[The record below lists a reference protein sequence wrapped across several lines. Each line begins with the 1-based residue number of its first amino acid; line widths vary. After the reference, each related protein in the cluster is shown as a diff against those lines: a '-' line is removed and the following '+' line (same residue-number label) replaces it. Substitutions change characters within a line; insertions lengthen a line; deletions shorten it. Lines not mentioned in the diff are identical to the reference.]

1 MIAGRKEDY
10 WTPERIEQE
19 KKNHT
24 YKHFRV
30 YFTNGESLLW
40 NDCEVR
46 FPVGNDRVTIYS
58 KNKETFVFM
67 LNNIAGYGY
76 DKGE

>member
-1 MIAGRKEDY
+1 MTGNPKDY
-10 WTPERIEQE
+10 WTPERIEQD

-24 YKHFRV
+24 YKHFKL
-30 YFTNGESLLW
+30 YFTNGDYLIW

-46 FPVGNDRVTIYS
+46 FSTVNDRMIIYS
-58 KNKETFVFM
+58 TNGDVHTFM

-76 DKGE
+76 NKGE

>member
-1 MIAGRKEDY
+1 MIDNTA
-10 WTPERIEQE
+10 ERIEQD

-24 YKHFRV
+24 YKHFKL
-30 YFTNGESLLW
+30 YFTNGEFLLW

-46 FPVGNDRVTIYS
+46 FILDSIVIYS
-58 KNKETFVFM
+58 KNGDIHSFI

-76 DKGE
+76 NKGE

>member
-1 MIAGRKEDY
+1 MVVDKDGY
-10 WTPERIEQE
+10 WTPERIEQD

-24 YKHFRV
+24 YKHFKL
-30 YFTNGESLLW
+30 YFTNGEWLLW

-46 FPVGNDRVTIYS
+46 FPNDRVVIYS
-58 KNKETFVFM
+58 KNGDTHSFM

-76 DKGE
+76 NKDE

>member
-1 MIAGRKEDY
+1 MTDQ
-10 WTPERIEQE
+10 ERYELD

-24 YKHFRV
+24 YKHFKL

-40 NDCEVR
+40 SDCEVR
-46 FPVGNDRVTIYS
+46 FHSDNRVVIYS
-58 KNKETFVFM
+58 KNGDTHSFI

-76 DKGE
+76 NKGE

>member
-1 MIAGRKEDY
+1 MMVGKKEDY
-10 WTPERIEQE
+10 WTPERIEQD

-24 YKHFRV
+24 YKHFRL

-46 FPVGNDRVTIYS
+46 FPSDRVVIYS
-58 KNKETFVFM
+58 KNGDTHSFIV
-67 LNNIAGYGY
+67 NNIAGYVY
-76 DKGE
+76 NKGE